1 MREGG
6 SAGSRR
12 RGVGTVTTRT
22 GALLVCLLCVQCG
35 GAKPTGPTGSLG
47 AVHVFVGAG
56 DIGECGSNAPQA
68 TSMLLDSMGGTVFTV
83 GDNAYPLGT
92 REEFRD
98 CYEPAWGRHKNRT
111 RPSPGN
117 HDYGSAGAAPYFEY
131 FGALAE
137 PPGLGY
143 YTFSLGGWQAF
154 SLNSSARV
162 STGSTQAQWL
172 YQNLASNQTRCAI
185 AYWHHPLF
193 SSGPQANQPRMRDV
207 WRILYEFGVDVILA
221 GHDHSYERFAP
232 QDPDGLP
239 DPARG
244 IRQFVVG
251 TGGAGL
257 TGFVTMQANSEVRLS
272 AHGVLKLTLRA
283 DGYEREFIPVSG
295 AGYSGS

>member
-1 MREGG
+1 M
-6 SAGSRR
+6 
-12 RGVGTVTTRT
+12 GV
-22 GALLVCLLCVQCG
+22 LLVCLLCVQCG
-35 GAKPTGPTGSLG
+35 GARPTGPTGSPG
-47 AVHVFVGAG
+47 AAQVFVGAG
-56 DIGECGSNAPQA
+56 DIGECGSRAPQA
-68 TSMLLDSMGGTVFTV
+68 TALLLDTIGGTVFTL
-83 GDNAYPLGT
+83 GDNAYVRGT

-98 CYEPAWGRHKNRT
+98 CYEPAWGRHKSRT

-131 FGALAE
+131 FGAHAG

-143 YTFSLGGWQAF
+143 YTFPLGDWQAF
-154 SLNSSARV
+154 SLNSNGARAGAGSA
-162 STGSTQAQWL
+162 QAQWL
-172 YQNLASNQTRCAI
+172 SQSLASSPTRCAI

-207 WRILYEFGVDVILA
+207 WRILYDFGVDVILS

-239 DPARG
+239 DPDRG

-257 TGFVTMQANSEVRLS
+257 SGFVTVQANSEVRLS
-272 AHGVLKLTLRA
+272 AHGVLKLALRA
-283 DGYEREFIPVSG
+283 DGYEWEFIPVSG
-295 AGYSGS
+295 ARDSGSGLCH